1 MKTQRT
7 HDKLY
12 LKEERYENTKE
23 MFKFIVA
30 NSFKK
35 DELNCKINIC
45 DFGCANG
52 EFLFYL
58 NKLSK
63 ASLYGLDI
71 LSELLIKA
79 KKFVPQANFVN
90 GSVTKKNIFNSN
102 KFDKSFLTGV
112 HSIFDEFETPFN
124 NLIYWT
130 KPGGN
135 IIITGIFN
143 SYPIDVYVKYKES
156 KNYQSE
162 YYEKGWNI
170 FSIKSISNF
179 LNKVKKVKSYSFKK
193 FEIGIDL
200 EKQSDPV
207 RSWTIKEKNNKRI
220 ITNGLSILQQH
231 YTLIIDL

>member
-23 MFKFIVA
+23 MFKFIVN

-35 DELNCKINIC
+35 EELKHKINIC

-52 EFLFYL
+52 EFLFFL

-71 LSELLIKA
+71 LPELLIKA

-90 GSVTKKNIFNSN
+90 GSVTNKKSFASN
-102 KFDKSFLTGV
+102 KFDKSYLTGV
-112 HSIFDEFETPFN
+112 HSIFDEFETSFN

-130 KPGGN
+130 KPGGSV
-135 IIITGIFN
+135 IITGIFN
-143 SYPIDVYVKYKES
+143 SYPIDVYIKYKES

-162 YYEKGWNI
+162 YYEEGWNI

-179 LNKVKKVKSYSFKK
+179 LNGLDKVKSYSFKK
-193 FEIGIDL
+193 FEIKMDL

-231 YTLIIDL
+231 YMLIINL